1 MADAGCP
8 MCNVYEKQANP
19 MKTLAL
25 TLGLLMAATPLAA
38 KEPLH
43 KNATVISGF
52 YAIGL
57 ADEVRKNCD
66 EISPRMIRA
75 YNYLRALQKWAKD
88 NGYTDAEIDELVDN
102 RAEKEALRTRIR
114 ADLKDRGAS
123 PQTPEGYC
131 TVGREEIA
139 KNSAAGRLLRA
150 N

>member
-1 MADAGCP
+1 M
-8 MCNVYEKQANP
+8 
-19 MKTLAL
+19 AL
-25 TLGLLMAATPLAA
+25 TMGLLMAATPLAA

-88 NGYTDAEIDELVDN
+88 NGYTDAEIEELVDN

>member
-1 MADAGCP
+1 
-8 MCNVYEKQANP
+8 

-25 TLGLLMAATPLAA
+25 SLGLLMAATPLAA

-66 EISPRMIRA
+66 DISPRMIRA

-88 NGYTDAEIDELVDN
+88 NGYTDAEIEELVDN

-139 KNSAAGRLLRA
+139 KKSAAGRLLRA
-150 N
+150 K